1 MTQNH
6 ELDDK
11 QVFINDLLED
21 YAVLHNIYIKN
32 AMNIKQIYSILLGT
46 KNALESGIY
55 DDIDFEQFKEIVSK
69 DLINVINKR

>member
-11 QVFINDLLED
+11 QVFINDLIED